1 MSSTPGSERFP
12 EGRHG
17 NPLQYPCSENPMDNG
32 AWLATVHR
40 VAKSQTWLKWL
51 SMHSCMTWLIAMILF
66 SWMLKFKPGFSLS
79 SATFI
84 KRLLIPL
91 CFLPERW
98 SHLHNWDY
106 WYFSQWSWFQLVIHP
121 TLHLA
126 WCTPHISQICRVMI
140 YSLGILL
147 FQLNQFIVLCL
158 VLIVASWLA
167 YRFLR
172 RQVRFSVITIS
183 LRIFHSLLWSTQRL
197 LSSHRRRGRCFYG
210 IPLLSLWPKRY
221 WQFDLCFLHIF

>member
-1 MSSTPGSERFP
+1 MALVVKNLPANAWDISGMSSTPGSERFP

-126 WCTPHISQICRVMI
+126 WCTPHISQICRVAI
-140 YSLGILL
+140 YSLD
-147 FQLNQFIVLCL
+147 V
-158 VLIVASWLA
+158 
-167 YRFLR
+167 
-172 RQVRFSVITIS
+172 
-183 LRIFHSLLWSTQRL
+183 L
-197 LSSHRRRGRCFYG
+197 LSRS
-210 IPLLSLWPKRY
+210 
-221 WQFDLCFLHIF
+221 